1 MKRLCIVVPC
11 LNEEAVLP
19 ETNRRL
25 SDLLKGMTERKKIAA
40 ESGIV
45 YVDDGST
52 DRTWSIIE
60 DLHAADGRVGGV
72 CLAHN
77 AGHQNALVAGME
89 TTLERYDLFVSIDA
103 DLQDDPSVIEQMVDL
118 HNTEQK
124 EIVYGVRRQ
133 RREDTFFK
141 RTTAKLFYRLMQR
154 LGAKTVY
161 NHADYRLMSRRAVE
175 ELLRYDERNLFLRG
189 IVPMLGYDTA
199 EVYYD
204 RVSRFAGESK
214 YPLSKMLNFAID
226 GITSFSVKPVRM
238 VLALG
243 VAFVFIAL
251 LILLYVLHSWMNKT
265 AVPGWASL
273 IVSMWFIGG
282 CILISLGIIGEYVGK
297 IYIETKHRPRYHV
310 KTILSCL
317 AMLFA
322 FSVSLPAQ
330 QRERYEFYKNFP
342 VYADSIIA
350 HLDYP
355 LAWGNSQTKNFKKW
369 KRQARQK
376 VLECM
381 GTSPNPSKGGGLKTS
396 PNPSKGGGLKTS
408 PNPSEGGG
416 LKTSPNPSK
425 GGGLKTSPNPSE
437 GGRLSYLQALKT
449 YKVDIDRGWYHIPAL
464 LMVPEGDGPFPAVN
478 LLHDHGAHLFIG
490 KEKMIRPVDDV
501 EEVLQDA
508 DQWVE
513 KLYGGQY
520 LDNYLCSKGYVVLA
534 ADAPMWGERGR
545 AEGADRSQYDV
556 VAGNMRMYGLNLCAQ
571 MTYDD
576 IATTR
581 FLASLPVVDKERIGC
596 VGFSMGGYRS
606 WMLSALSDEIRAAA
620 AVCWMVTTDVQM
632 TWRYGRKENGGFAN
646 SIPLLRQYMDYPHI
660 ASIACPKPMLF
671 ISGRQDKLFP
681 VEGVERAFS
690 IMHDVW
696 RSQKADDMLQTELW
710 DMPHECNK
718 EVQERILH
726 FLDEHLSMKD

>member
-342 VYADSIIA
+342 VYADSVIA

-381 GTSPNPSKGGGLKTS
+381 GTSPNTS
-396 PNPSKGGGLKTS
+396 LTPP
-408 PNPSEGGG
+408 
-416 LKTSPNPSK
+416 
-425 GGGLKTSPNPSE
+425 
-437 GGRLSYLQALKT
+437 R
-449 YKVDIDRGWYHIPAL
+449 
-464 LMVPEGDGPFPAVN
+464 EGD
-478 LLHDHGAHLFIG
+478 
-490 KEKMIRPVDDV
+490 
-501 EEVLQDA
+501 
-508 DQWVE
+508 
-513 KLYGGQY
+513 
-520 LDNYLCSKGYVVLA
+520 
-534 ADAPMWGERGR
+534 
-545 AEGADRSQYDV
+545 
-556 VAGNMRMYGLNLCAQ
+556 
-571 MTYDD
+571 
-576 IATTR
+576 
-581 FLASLPVVDKERIGC
+581 
-596 VGFSMGGYRS
+596 
-606 WMLSALSDEIRAAA
+606 
-620 AVCWMVTTDVQM
+620 
-632 TWRYGRKENGGFAN
+632 
-646 SIPLLRQYMDYPHI
+646 
-660 ASIACPKPMLF
+660 
-671 ISGRQDKLFP
+671 
-681 VEGVERAFS
+681 
-690 IMHDVW
+690 
-696 RSQKADDMLQTELW
+696 
-710 DMPHECNK
+710 
-718 EVQERILH
+718 
-726 FLDEHLSMKD
+726 

>member
-189 IVPMLGYDTA
+189 IVPLLGYDTA

-396 PNPSKGGGLKTS
+396 PNPS
-408 PNPSEGGG
+408 EGGG
-416 LKTSPNPSK
+416 LSN
-425 GGGLKTSPNPSE
+425 
-437 GGRLSYLQALKT
+437 LQALKT

-520 LDNYLCSKGYVVLA
+520 LGNYLCSKGYVVLA

-556 VAGNMRMYGLNLCAQ
+556 VAGNMMMYGLNLCAQ

-581 FLASLPVVDKERIGC
+581 FLASLPMVDKARVGC

>member
-1 MKRLCIVVPC
+1 M
-11 LNEEAVLP
+11 
-19 ETNRRL
+19 
-25 SDLLKGMTERKKIAA
+25 
-40 ESGIV
+40 
-45 YVDDGST
+45 
-52 DRTWSIIE
+52 
-60 DLHAADGRVGGV
+60 
-72 CLAHN
+72 
-77 AGHQNALVAGME
+77 
-89 TTLERYDLFVSIDA
+89 
-103 DLQDDPSVIEQMVDL
+103 
-118 HNTEQK
+118 
-124 EIVYGVRRQ
+124 
-133 RREDTFFK
+133 
-141 RTTAKLFYRLMQR
+141 
-154 LGAKTVY
+154 
-161 NHADYRLMSRRAVE
+161 
-175 ELLRYDERNLFLRG
+175 
-189 IVPMLGYDTA
+189 
-199 EVYYD
+199 
-204 RVSRFAGESK
+204 
-214 YPLSKMLNFAID
+214 
-226 GITSFSVKPVRM
+226 
-238 VLALG
+238 
-243 VAFVFIAL
+243 
-251 LILLYVLHSWMNKT
+251 
-265 AVPGWASL
+265 
-273 IVSMWFIGG
+273 
-282 CILISLGIIGEYVGK
+282 
-297 IYIETKHRPRYHV
+297 
-310 KTILSCL
+310 
-317 AMLFA
+317 
-322 FSVSLPAQ
+322 
-330 QRERYEFYKNFP
+330 
-342 VYADSIIA
+342 
-350 HLDYP
+350 
-355 LAWGNSQTKNFKKW
+355 
-369 KRQARQK
+369 
-376 VLECM
+376 
-381 GTSPNPSKGGGLKTS
+381 
-396 PNPSKGGGLKTS
+396 
-408 PNPSEGGG
+408 
-416 LKTSPNPSK
+416 
-425 GGGLKTSPNPSE
+425 
-437 GGRLSYLQALKT
+437 SYLQALKT

-520 LDNYLCSKGYVVLA
+520 LGNYLCSKGYVVLA

-556 VAGNMRMYGLNLCAQ
+556 VAGNMMMYGLNLCAK

-581 FLASLPVVDKERIGC
+581 YLASLPMVDKARVGC

>member
-11 LNEEAVLP
+11 LNEEEVLP

-25 SDLLKGMTERKKIAA
+25 FDLLTGMTERKKIAA

-60 DLHAADGRVGGV
+60 DLHDADGRVGGV

-89 TTLERYDLFVSIDA
+89 TALERYDLFVSIDA

-141 RTTAKLFYRLMQR
+141 RTTAKLFYWLMQR

-189 IVPMLGYDTA
+189 IVPLLGYDTA

-238 VLALG
+238 VLAMG
-243 VAFVFIAL
+243 IVFVFIAL

-310 KTILSCL
+310 KAILSCL

-322 FSVSLPAQ
+322 FSINMPAQ

-342 VYADSIIA
+342 VYADSVIA

-355 LAWGNSQTKNFKKW
+355 LAWGNSKTKNFKKW

-381 GTSPNPSKGGGLKTS
+381 GTSPNTS
-396 PNPSKGGGLKTS
+396 PNPSDGEGLS
-408 PNPSEGGG
+408 N
-416 LKTSPNPSK
+416 
-425 GGGLKTSPNPSE
+425 
-437 GGRLSYLQALKT
+437 LQALKT

-464 LMVPEGDGPFPAVN
+464 LMIPDGEGPFPAVN

-490 KEKMIRPVDDV
+490 KEKMIRPVDDA

-520 LDNYLCSKGYVVLA
+520 LGNYLCSKGYVVLA

-556 VAGNMRMYGLNLCAQ
+556 VAGNMMMYGLNLCAQ

-581 FLASLPVVDKERIGC
+581 FLAMLPMVDKERIGC

-606 WMLSALSDEIRAAA
+606 WMLSALSDEINAAA
-620 AVCWMVTTDVQM
+620 VVCWMVTTDVQM

-646 SIPLLRQYMDYPHI
+646 TIPLLRQYMDYPHI
-660 ASIACPKPMLF
+660 ASMACPKPMLF

-681 VEGVERAFS
+681 VEGVEHAFG

-696 RSQKADDMLQTELW
+696 RSQKADGVLQTELW

-726 FLDEHLSMKD
+726 FLDKYLSIKD

>member
-342 VYADSIIA
+342 VYADSVIA

-381 GTSPNPSKGGGLKTS
+381 GTSPN
-396 PNPSKGGGLKTS
+396 TS

-416 LKTSPNPSK
+416 
-425 GGGLKTSPNPSE
+425 
-437 GGRLSYLQALKT
+437 LSYLQALKT

-520 LDNYLCSKGYVVLA
+520 LGNYLCSKGYVVLA

-556 VAGNMRMYGLNLCAQ
+556 VAGNMMMYGLNLCAQ

>member
-342 VYADSIIA
+342 VYADSVIA

-381 GTSPNPSKGGGLKTS
+381 GTSPN
-396 PNPSKGGGLKTS
+396 TS

-416 LKTSPNPSK
+416 
-425 GGGLKTSPNPSE
+425 
-437 GGRLSYLQALKT
+437 LSYLQALKT

-520 LDNYLCSKGYVVLA
+520 LGNYLCSKGYVVLA

-556 VAGNMRMYGLNLCAQ
+556 VAGNMMMYGLNLCAQ

-581 FLASLPVVDKERIGC
+581 FLASLPMVDKARVGC

>member
-11 LNEEAVLP
+11 LNEEEVLP

-25 SDLLKGMTERKKIAA
+25 SDLLTGMTERKKIAA

-89 TTLERYDLFVSIDA
+89 TALERYDLFVSIDA

-189 IVPMLGYDTA
+189 IVPLLGYDTA

-238 VLALG
+238 VLAMG
-243 VAFVFIAL
+243 IVFVFIAL

-310 KTILSCL
+310 KAILSCL

-342 VYADSIIA
+342 VYADSVIA

-355 LAWGNSQTKNFKKW
+355 LAWGNSKTKSFKKW

-381 GTSPNPSKGGGLKTS
+381 GTSPN
-396 PNPSKGGGLKTS
+396 TS
-408 PNPSEGGG
+408 PNPSEGEG
-416 LKTSPNPSK
+416 LSN
-425 GGGLKTSPNPSE
+425 
-437 GGRLSYLQALKT
+437 LQALKT

-464 LMVPEGDGPFPAVN
+464 LMIPEGEGPFPAVN

-490 KEKMIRPVDDV
+490 KEKMIRPVDDA

-520 LDNYLCSKGYVVLA
+520 LGNYLCSKGYVVLA

-556 VAGNMRMYGLNLCAQ
+556 VAGNMMMYGLNLCAQ

-581 FLASLPVVDKERIGC
+581 FLATLPMVDKERIGC

-606 WMLSALSDEIRAAA
+606 WMLSALSDEINAAA

-646 SIPLLRQYMDYPHI
+646 TIPLLRQYMDYPHI
-660 ASIACPKPMLF
+660 ASMACPKPMLF

-681 VEGVERAFS
+681 VEGVERAFG

-696 RSQKADDMLQTELW
+696 RSQKADDALQTELW

-726 FLDEHLSMKD
+726 FLDKHLSIKD

>member
-11 LNEEAVLP
+11 LNEEEVLP

-25 SDLLKGMTERKKIAA
+25 FDLLTGMTERKKIAA

-60 DLHAADGRVGGV
+60 DLHDADGRVGGV

-89 TTLERYDLFVSIDA
+89 TALERYDLFVSIDA

-141 RTTAKLFYRLMQR
+141 RTTAKLFYWLMQR

-189 IVPMLGYDTA
+189 IVPLLGYDTA

-238 VLALG
+238 VLAMG
-243 VAFVFIAL
+243 IVFVFIAL

-310 KTILSCL
+310 KAILSCL

-322 FSVSLPAQ
+322 FSINMPAQ

-342 VYADSIIA
+342 VYADSVIA

-355 LAWGNSQTKNFKKW
+355 LAWGNSKTKNFKKW

-381 GTSPNPSKGGGLKTS
+381 GTSPNTS
-396 PNPSKGGGLKTS
+396 PNPSDGEGLS
-408 PNPSEGGG
+408 N
-416 LKTSPNPSK
+416 
-425 GGGLKTSPNPSE
+425 
-437 GGRLSYLQALKT
+437 LQALKT

-464 LMVPEGDGPFPAVN
+464 LMIPDGEGPFPAVN

-490 KEKMIRPVDDV
+490 KEKMIRPVDDA

-520 LDNYLCSKGYVVLA
+520 LGNYLCSKGYVVLA

-556 VAGNMRMYGLNLCAQ
+556 VAGNMMMYGLNLCAQ

-581 FLASLPVVDKERIGC
+581 FLATLPMVDKERIGC

-606 WMLSALSDEIRAAA
+606 WMLSALSDEINAAA
-620 AVCWMVTTDVQM
+620 VVCWMVTTDVQM

-646 SIPLLRQYMDYPHI
+646 TIPLLRQYMDYPHI
-660 ASIACPKPMLF
+660 ASMACPKPMLF

-681 VEGVERAFS
+681 VEGVEHAFG

-696 RSQKADDMLQTELW
+696 RSQKADGVLQTELW

-726 FLDEHLSMKD
+726 FLDKYLSIKD

>member
-11 LNEEAVLP
+11 LNEEEVLP

-25 SDLLKGMTERKKIAA
+25 SDLLTGMTERKKIAA

-89 TTLERYDLFVSIDA
+89 TALERYDLFVSIDA

-118 HNTEQK
+118 HNTEKK

-189 IVPMLGYDTA
+189 IVPLLGYDTA

-238 VLALG
+238 VLAMG
-243 VAFVFIAL
+243 IAFVFIAL
-251 LILLYVLHSWMNKT
+251 LILLYVLHSWMNNT

-317 AMLFA
+317 VMLFA
-322 FSVSLPAQ
+322 FSINMPAQ
-330 QRERYEFYKNFP
+330 KRERYEFYKNFP
-342 VYADSIIA
+342 VYADSVIA

-355 LAWGNSQTKNFKKW
+355 LAWENNQTKSFKKW

-381 GTSPNPSKGGGLKTS
+381 GTFPE
-396 PNPSKGGGLKTS
+396 TS
-408 PNPSEGGG
+408 PNPSEGG
-416 LKTSPNPSK
+416 
-425 GGGLKTSPNPSE
+425 E
-437 GGRLSYLQALKT
+437 LSYLQALKT
-449 YKVDIDRGWYHIPAL
+449 YKVDINRGWYHIPAL
-464 LMVPEGDGPFPAVN
+464 LMIPEGDGPFPAVN

-490 KEKMIRPVDDV
+490 KEKMIRPVDDA

-520 LDNYLCSKGYVVLA
+520 LGNYLCSKGYVVLA

-556 VAGNMRMYGLNLCAQ
+556 VAGNMMMYGLNLCAQ

-576 IATTR
+576 MATTR
-581 FLASLPVVDKERIGC
+581 FLATLPMVDKKRIGC

-646 SIPLLRQYMDYPHI
+646 TIPLLRQYMDYPHI

-681 VEGVERAFS
+681 VEGVERAFD

-696 RSQKADDMLQTELW
+696 RSQKADDALQTELW

-726 FLDEHLSMKD
+726 FLDKHLSIKD

>member
-1 MKRLCIVVPC
+1 
-11 LNEEAVLP
+11 
-19 ETNRRL
+19 
-25 SDLLKGMTERKKIAA
+25 
-40 ESGIV
+40 
-45 YVDDGST
+45 
-52 DRTWSIIE
+52 
-60 DLHAADGRVGGV
+60 
-72 CLAHN
+72 
-77 AGHQNALVAGME
+77 
-89 TTLERYDLFVSIDA
+89 
-103 DLQDDPSVIEQMVDL
+103 
-118 HNTEQK
+118 
-124 EIVYGVRRQ
+124 
-133 RREDTFFK
+133 
-141 RTTAKLFYRLMQR
+141 
-154 LGAKTVY
+154 
-161 NHADYRLMSRRAVE
+161 
-175 ELLRYDERNLFLRG
+175 
-189 IVPMLGYDTA
+189 
-199 EVYYD
+199 
-204 RVSRFAGESK
+204 
-214 YPLSKMLNFAID
+214 
-226 GITSFSVKPVRM
+226 
-238 VLALG
+238 
-243 VAFVFIAL
+243 
-251 LILLYVLHSWMNKT
+251 
-265 AVPGWASL
+265 
-273 IVSMWFIGG
+273 MWFIGG

-310 KTILSCL
+310 KAILSCL

-322 FSVSLPAQ
+322 FSINMPAQ

-342 VYADSIIA
+342 VYADSVIA

-355 LAWGNSQTKNFKKW
+355 LAWGNSKTKNFKKW

-381 GTSPNPSKGGGLKTS
+381 GTSPNTS
-396 PNPSKGGGLKTS
+396 PNPSDGEGLS
-408 PNPSEGGG
+408 N
-416 LKTSPNPSK
+416 
-425 GGGLKTSPNPSE
+425 
-437 GGRLSYLQALKT
+437 LQALKT

-464 LMVPEGDGPFPAVN
+464 LMIPDGEGPFPAVN

-490 KEKMIRPVDDV
+490 KEKMIRPVDDA

-520 LDNYLCSKGYVVLA
+520 LGNYLCSKGYVVLA

-556 VAGNMRMYGLNLCAQ
+556 VAGNMMMYGLNLCAQ

-581 FLASLPVVDKERIGC
+581 FLAMLPMVDKERIGC

-606 WMLSALSDEIRAAA
+606 WMLSALSDEINAAA
-620 AVCWMVTTDVQM
+620 VVCWMVTTDVQM

-646 SIPLLRQYMDYPHI
+646 TIPLLRQYMDYPHI
-660 ASIACPKPMLF
+660 ASMACPKPMLF

-681 VEGVERAFS
+681 VEGVEHAFG

-696 RSQKADDMLQTELW
+696 RSQKADGVLQTELW

-726 FLDEHLSMKD
+726 FLDKYLSIKD

>member
-11 LNEEAVLP
+11 LNEEEVLP

-25 SDLLKGMTERKKIAA
+25 SDLLTGMTERKKIAA

-89 TTLERYDLFVSIDA
+89 TALERYDLFVSIDA

-189 IVPMLGYDTA
+189 IVPLLGYDTA

-238 VLALG
+238 VLAMG
-243 VAFVFIAL
+243 IVFVFIAL

-310 KTILSCL
+310 KAILSCL
-317 AMLFA
+317 AMLFS
-322 FSVSLPAQ
+322 FSINMPAQ

-342 VYADSIIA
+342 VYADSVIA

-355 LAWGNSQTKNFKKW
+355 LAWGNSKTKNFKKW

-381 GTSPNPSKGGGLKTS
+381 GPNTSPS
-396 PNPSKGGGLKTS
+396 
-408 PNPSEGGG
+408 PSEGG
-416 LKTSPNPSK
+416 K
-425 GGGLKTSPNPSE
+425 
-437 GGRLSYLQALKT
+437 LSYLQALKT

-464 LMVPEGDGPFPAVN
+464 LMIPEGEGPFPAVN

-490 KEKMIRPVDDV
+490 KEKMIRPVDDT
-501 EEVLQDA
+501 EEVLQNA

-520 LDNYLCSKGYVVLA
+520 LGNYLCSKGYVVLA

-556 VAGNMRMYGLNLCAQ
+556 VAGNMMMYGLNLCAQ

-581 FLASLPVVDKERIGC
+581 FLATLPMVDKERIGC

-606 WMLSALSDEIRAAA
+606 WMLSALSDEISAAA

-646 SIPLLRQYMDYPHI
+646 TIPLLRQYMDYPHI
-660 ASIACPKPMLF
+660 ASMACPKPMLF

-681 VEGVERAFS
+681 VEGVERAFG

-696 RSQKADDMLQTELW
+696 RSQKADDALQTELW

-726 FLDEHLSMKD
+726 FLDKHLSIKD

>member
-11 LNEEAVLP
+11 LNEEEVLP

-25 SDLLKGMTERKKIAA
+25 SDLLTGMTERKKVAA

-189 IVPMLGYDTA
+189 IVPLLGYDTA

-238 VLALG
+238 VLAMG
-243 VAFVFIAL
+243 IVFVFIAL

-310 KTILSCL
+310 KAILSCL
-317 AMLFA
+317 AMLFS
-322 FSVSLPAQ
+322 FSINMPAQ

-342 VYADSIIA
+342 VYADSVIA

-355 LAWGNSQTKNFKKW
+355 LAWGNSKTKNFKKW

-381 GTSPNPSKGGGLKTS
+381 GTSP
-396 PNPSKGGGLKTS
+396 KTS
-408 PNPSEGGG
+408 PNPSEGG
-416 LKTSPNPSK
+416 
-425 GGGLKTSPNPSE
+425 E
-437 GGRLSYLQALKT
+437 LSNLQALKT
-449 YKVDIDRGWYHIPAL
+449 YKVDIDRGWYHIPSL
-464 LMVPEGDGPFPAVN
+464 LMIPEGDGPFPAVN

-490 KEKMIRPVDDV
+490 KEKMIRPVDDA

-520 LDNYLCSKGYVVLA
+520 LGNYLCSKGYVVLA

-556 VAGNMRMYGLNLCAQ
+556 VAGNMMMYGLNLCAQ

-581 FLASLPVVDKERIGC
+581 FLATLPMVDKERIGC

-646 SIPLLRQYMDYPHI
+646 TIPLLRQYMDYPHI
-660 ASIACPKPMLF
+660 ASMACPKPMLF

-681 VEGVERAFS
+681 VEGVERAFG

-696 RSQKADDMLQTELW
+696 RSQKADDALQTELW

-726 FLDEHLSMKD
+726 FLDKHLSIKD

>member
-11 LNEEAVLP
+11 FNEEEVLP

-25 SDLLKGMTERKKIAA
+25 SDLLTGMTERKKVAA

-89 TTLERYDLFVSIDA
+89 TALERYDLFVSIDA

-141 RTTAKLFYRLMQR
+141 RTTAKLFYWLMQR

-189 IVPMLGYDTA
+189 IVPLLGYDTA

-238 VLALG
+238 VLAMG
-243 VAFVFIAL
+243 IVFVFIAL

-322 FSVSLPAQ
+322 FSVNMPAQ
-330 QRERYEFYKNFP
+330 KRERYEFYKNFP
-342 VYADSIIA
+342 VYADSVIA

-355 LAWGNSQTKNFKKW
+355 LAWGNSKTKNFKKW

-381 GTSPNPSKGGGLKTS
+381 GTSPN
-396 PNPSKGGGLKTS
+396 TS
-408 PNPSEGGG
+408 PNPSEG
-416 LKTSPNPSK
+416 
-425 GGGLKTSPNPSE
+425 E
-437 GGRLSYLQALKT
+437 GLSYLQALKT

-464 LMVPEGDGPFPAVN
+464 LMIPEGEGPFPAVN

-490 KEKMIRPVDDV
+490 KEKMIRPVDDA

-520 LDNYLCSKGYVVLA
+520 LGNYLCSKGYVVLA

-556 VAGNMRMYGLNLCAQ
+556 VAGNMMMYGLNLCAQ

-581 FLASLPVVDKERIGC
+581 FLATLPMVDKERIGC

-606 WMLSALSDEIRAAA
+606 WMLSALSDEINAAA

-646 SIPLLRQYMDYPHI
+646 TIPLLRQYMDYPHI
-660 ASIACPKPMLF
+660 ASMACPKPMLF

-681 VEGVERAFS
+681 VEGVERAFG

-710 DMPHECNK
+710 DMAHECNK

-726 FLDEHLSMKD
+726 FLDKHLSIKD

>member
-11 LNEEAVLP
+11 LNEEEVLP

-25 SDLLKGMTERKKIAA
+25 FDLLTGMTERKKIAA

-60 DLHAADGRVGGV
+60 DLHDADGRVGGV

-89 TTLERYDLFVSIDA
+89 TALERYDLFVSIDA

-141 RTTAKLFYRLMQR
+141 RTTAKLFYWLMQR

-189 IVPMLGYDTA
+189 IVPLLGYDTA

-238 VLALG
+238 VLAMG
-243 VAFVFIAL
+243 IVFVFIAL

-310 KTILSCL
+310 KAILSCL

-322 FSVSLPAQ
+322 FSINMPAQ

-342 VYADSIIA
+342 VYADSVIA

-355 LAWGNSQTKNFKKW
+355 LAWGNSKTKNFKKW

-381 GTSPNPSKGGGLKTS
+381 GTSPNTS
-396 PNPSKGGGLKTS
+396 PNPSDGEGLS
-408 PNPSEGGG
+408 N
-416 LKTSPNPSK
+416 
-425 GGGLKTSPNPSE
+425 
-437 GGRLSYLQALKT
+437 LQALKT

-464 LMVPEGDGPFPAVN
+464 LMIPDGEGPFPAVN

-490 KEKMIRPVDDV
+490 KEKMIRPVDDA

-520 LDNYLCSKGYVVLA
+520 LGNYLCSKGYVVLA

-556 VAGNMRMYGLNLCAQ
+556 VAGNMMMYGLNLCAQ

-581 FLASLPVVDKERIGC
+581 FLATLPMVDKERIGC

-606 WMLSALSDEIRAAA
+606 WMLSALSDEINAAA
-620 AVCWMVTTDVQM
+620 VVCWMVTTDVQM

-646 SIPLLRQYMDYPHI
+646 TIPLLRQYMDYPHI
-660 ASIACPKPMLF
+660 ASMTCPKPMLF

-681 VEGVERAFS
+681 VEGVEHAFG

-696 RSQKADDMLQTELW
+696 RSQKADGVLQTELW

-726 FLDEHLSMKD
+726 FLDKYLSIKD

>member
-11 LNEEAVLP
+11 LNEEEVLP

-25 SDLLKGMTERKKIAA
+25 SDLLTGMTERKKIAA

-89 TTLERYDLFVSIDA
+89 TALERYDLFVSIDA

-189 IVPMLGYDTA
+189 IVPLLGYDTA

-238 VLALG
+238 VLAMG
-243 VAFVFIAL
+243 IAFVFIAL

-310 KTILSCL
+310 KAILSCL

-322 FSVSLPAQ
+322 FSINMPAQ

-342 VYADSIIA
+342 VYADSVIA

-355 LAWGNSQTKNFKKW
+355 LAWGNSKTKSFKKW

-381 GTSPNPSKGGGLKTS
+381 GTSPN
-396 PNPSKGGGLKTS
+396 TS
-408 PNPSEGGG
+408 PNPSEGG
-416 LKTSPNPSK
+416 
-425 GGGLKTSPNPSE
+425 E
-437 GGRLSYLQALKT
+437 LSYLQALKT

-464 LMVPEGDGPFPAVN
+464 LMIPEGDGPFPAVN

-520 LDNYLCSKGYVVLA
+520 LGNYLCSKGYVVLA

-556 VAGNMRMYGLNLCAQ
+556 VAGNMMMYGLNLCAQ

-576 IATTR
+576 MATTR
-581 FLASLPVVDKERIGC
+581 FLATLPMVDKERIGC

-606 WMLSALSDEIRAAA
+606 WMLSALSDEINAAA

-646 SIPLLRQYMDYPHI
+646 TIPLLRQYMDYPHI
-660 ASIACPKPMLF
+660 ASMACPKPMLF

-681 VEGVERAFS
+681 VEGVERAFG

-696 RSQKADDMLQTELW
+696 RSQKADDALQTELW

-726 FLDEHLSMKD
+726 FLDEHLSIKD

>member
-11 LNEEAVLP
+11 LNEEEVLP

-25 SDLLKGMTERKKIAA
+25 SDLLTGMTERKKIAA

-89 TTLERYDLFVSIDA
+89 TALERYDLFVSIDA

-141 RTTAKLFYRLMQR
+141 RTTAKLFYWLMQR

-189 IVPMLGYDTA
+189 IVPLLGYDTA

-238 VLALG
+238 VLAMG
-243 VAFVFIAL
+243 IAFVFIAL

-310 KTILSCL
+310 KAILSCL

-322 FSVSLPAQ
+322 FSVNMPAQ
-330 QRERYEFYKNFP
+330 KRERYEFYKNFP
-342 VYADSIIA
+342 VYADSVIA

-355 LAWGNSQTKNFKKW
+355 LAWGNSKTKNFKKW

-381 GTSPNPSKGGGLKTS
+381 GTSPN
-396 PNPSKGGGLKTS
+396 
-408 PNPSEGGG
+408 
-416 LKTSPNPSK
+416 
-425 GGGLKTSPNPSE
+425 TSPNPSE

-464 LMVPEGDGPFPAVN
+464 LMIPEGEGPFPAVN

-490 KEKMIRPVDDV
+490 KEKMIRPVDDA

-520 LDNYLCSKGYVVLA
+520 LGNYLCSKGYVVLA

-556 VAGNMRMYGLNLCAQ
+556 VAGNMMMYGLNLCAQ

-576 IATTR
+576 MATTR
-581 FLASLPVVDKERIGC
+581 FLATLPMVDKERIGC

-606 WMLSALSDEIRAAA
+606 WMLSALSDEINAAA

-646 SIPLLRQYMDYPHI
+646 TIPLLRQYMDYPHI
-660 ASIACPKPMLF
+660 ASMACPKPMLF

-681 VEGVERAFS
+681 VEGVERAFG

-726 FLDEHLSMKD
+726 FLDEHLSIKD

>member
-189 IVPMLGYDTA
+189 IVPLLGYDTA

-396 PNPSKGGGLKTS
+396 PNPS
-408 PNPSEGGG
+408 
-416 LKTSPNPSK
+416 
-425 GGGLKTSPNPSE
+425 E

-520 LDNYLCSKGYVVLA
+520 LGNYLCSKGYVVLA

-556 VAGNMRMYGLNLCAQ
+556 VAGNMMMYGLNLCAQ

>member
-11 LNEEAVLP
+11 FNEEEVLP

-25 SDLLKGMTERKKIAA
+25 SDLLTGMTERKKVAA

-89 TTLERYDLFVSIDA
+89 TALERYDLFVSIDA

-141 RTTAKLFYRLMQR
+141 RTTAKLFYWLMQR

-189 IVPMLGYDTA
+189 IVPLLGYDTA

-238 VLALG
+238 VLAMG
-243 VAFVFIAL
+243 IVFVFIAL

-322 FSVSLPAQ
+322 FSINMPAQ

-342 VYADSIIA
+342 VYADSVIA

-355 LAWGNSQTKNFKKW
+355 LAWGNSKTKNFKKW

-381 GTSPNPSKGGGLKTS
+381 GTSPN
-396 PNPSKGGGLKTS
+396 TS
-408 PNPSEGGG
+408 PNPSEG
-416 LKTSPNPSK
+416 
-425 GGGLKTSPNPSE
+425 E
-437 GGRLSYLQALKT
+437 GLSYLQALKT

-464 LMVPEGDGPFPAVN
+464 LMIPEGEGPFPAVN

-490 KEKMIRPVDDV
+490 KEKMIRPVDDA

-520 LDNYLCSKGYVVLA
+520 LGNYLCSKGYVVLA

-556 VAGNMRMYGLNLCAQ
+556 VAGNMMMYGLNLCAQ

-581 FLASLPVVDKERIGC
+581 FLATLPMVDKERIGC

-606 WMLSALSDEIRAAA
+606 WMLSALSDEINAAA

-646 SIPLLRQYMDYPHI
+646 TIPLLRQYMDYPHI
-660 ASIACPKPMLF
+660 ASMACPKPMLF

-681 VEGVERAFS
+681 VEGVERAFG

-710 DMPHECNK
+710 DMAHECNK

-726 FLDEHLSMKD
+726 FLDKHLSIKD

>member
-11 LNEEAVLP
+11 LNEEEVLP

-25 SDLLKGMTERKKIAA
+25 FDLLTGITERKKIAA

-60 DLHAADGRVGGV
+60 DLHDADGRVGGV

-89 TTLERYDLFVSIDA
+89 TALERYDLFVSIDA

-141 RTTAKLFYRLMQR
+141 RTTAKLFYWLMQR

-189 IVPMLGYDTA
+189 IVPLLGYDTA

-238 VLALG
+238 VLAMG
-243 VAFVFIAL
+243 IVFVFIAL

-310 KTILSCL
+310 KAILSCL

-322 FSVSLPAQ
+322 FSINMPAQ

-342 VYADSIIA
+342 VYADSVIA

-355 LAWGNSQTKNFKKW
+355 LAWGNSKTKNFKKW

-381 GTSPNPSKGGGLKTS
+381 GTSPNTS
-396 PNPSKGGGLKTS
+396 PNPSDGEGLS
-408 PNPSEGGG
+408 N
-416 LKTSPNPSK
+416 
-425 GGGLKTSPNPSE
+425 
-437 GGRLSYLQALKT
+437 LQALKT

-464 LMVPEGDGPFPAVN
+464 LMIPDGEGPFPAVN

-490 KEKMIRPVDDV
+490 KEKMIRPVDDA

-520 LDNYLCSKGYVVLA
+520 LGNYLCSKGYVVLA

-556 VAGNMRMYGLNLCAQ
+556 VAGNMMMYGLNLCAQ

-581 FLASLPVVDKERIGC
+581 FLAMLPMVDKERIGC

-606 WMLSALSDEIRAAA
+606 WMLSALSDEINAAA
-620 AVCWMVTTDVQM
+620 VVCWMVTTDVQM

-646 SIPLLRQYMDYPHI
+646 TIPLLRQYMDYPHI
-660 ASIACPKPMLF
+660 ASMACPKPMLF

-681 VEGVERAFS
+681 VEGVEHAFG

-696 RSQKADDMLQTELW
+696 RSQKADGVLQTELW

-726 FLDEHLSMKD
+726 FLDKYLSIKD

>member
-189 IVPMLGYDTA
+189 IVPLLGYDTA

-238 VLALG
+238 VLAMG
-243 VAFVFIAL
+243 IVFVFIAL
-251 LILLYVLHSWMNKT
+251 LILLYVLHSWMNNT

-310 KTILSCL
+310 KAILSCL

-342 VYADSIIA
+342 VYADSVIA

-355 LAWGNSQTKNFKKW
+355 LAWGNSKTKNFKKW

-381 GTSPNPSKGGGLKTS
+381 GTSPNPS
-396 PNPSKGGGLKTS
+396 
-408 PNPSEGGG
+408 PNPSEGG
-416 LKTSPNPSK
+416 
-425 GGGLKTSPNPSE
+425 E
-437 GGRLSYLQALKT
+437 LSNLQALKT
-449 YKVDIDRGWYHIPAL
+449 YKVDINRGWYHIPAL
-464 LMVPEGDGPFPAVN
+464 LMIPEGEGPFPAVN

-520 LDNYLCSKGYVVLA
+520 LGNYLCSKGYVVLA

-556 VAGNMRMYGLNLCAQ
+556 VAGNMMMYGLNLCAQ

-581 FLASLPVVDKERIGC
+581 FLATLPMVDKERIGC

-606 WMLSALSDEIRAAA
+606 WMLSALSDEINAAA

-681 VEGVERAFS
+681 VEGVERAFG

-696 RSQKADDMLQTELW
+696 RSQKADDALQTELW

-726 FLDEHLSMKD
+726 FLDKHLSIKD

>member
-11 LNEEAVLP
+11 LNEEEVLP

-25 SDLLKGMTERKKIAA
+25 SDLLTGMTERKKIAA

-89 TTLERYDLFVSIDA
+89 TALERYDLFVSIDA

-189 IVPMLGYDTA
+189 IVPLLGYDTA

-238 VLALG
+238 VLAMG
-243 VAFVFIAL
+243 IAFVFIAL

-310 KTILSCL
+310 KAILSCL

-322 FSVSLPAQ
+322 FSVNMPAQ
-330 QRERYEFYKNFP
+330 KRERYEFYKNFP
-342 VYADSIIA
+342 VYADSVIA

-355 LAWGNSQTKNFKKW
+355 LAWGNSKTKNFKKW

-381 GTSPNPSKGGGLKTS
+381 GPNTSP
-396 PNPSKGGGLKTS
+396 KTS

-416 LKTSPNPSK
+416 LSN
-425 GGGLKTSPNPSE
+425 
-437 GGRLSYLQALKT
+437 LQALKT

-464 LMVPEGDGPFPAVN
+464 LMIPEGEGPFPAVN

-520 LDNYLCSKGYVVLA
+520 LGNYLCSKGYVVLA

-556 VAGNMRMYGLNLCAQ
+556 VAGNMMMYGLNLCAQ

-581 FLASLPVVDKERIGC
+581 FLATLPMVDKERIGC

-606 WMLSALSDEIRAAA
+606 WMLSALSDEINAAA

-646 SIPLLRQYMDYPHI
+646 TIPLLRQYMDYPHI
-660 ASIACPKPMLF
+660 ASMACPKPMLF

-681 VEGVERAFS
+681 VEGVERAFG

-696 RSQKADDMLQTELW
+696 RSQKVDDALQTELW

>member
-11 LNEEAVLP
+11 LNEEEVLP

-25 SDLLKGMTERKKIAA
+25 FDLLTGMTERKKIAA

-60 DLHAADGRVGGV
+60 DLHDADGRVGGV

-89 TTLERYDLFVSIDA
+89 TALERYDLFVSIDA

-141 RTTAKLFYRLMQR
+141 RTTAKLFYWLMQR

-189 IVPMLGYDTA
+189 IVPLLGYDTA

-238 VLALG
+238 VLAMG
-243 VAFVFIAL
+243 IVFVFIAL

-310 KTILSCL
+310 KAILSCL

-322 FSVSLPAQ
+322 FSINMPAQ

-342 VYADSIIA
+342 VYADSVIA

-355 LAWGNSQTKNFKKW
+355 LAWGNSKTKNFKKW

-381 GTSPNPSKGGGLKTS
+381 GTSPNTS
-396 PNPSKGGGLKTS
+396 PNPSDGEGLS
-408 PNPSEGGG
+408 N
-416 LKTSPNPSK
+416 
-425 GGGLKTSPNPSE
+425 
-437 GGRLSYLQALKT
+437 LQALKT

-464 LMVPEGDGPFPAVN
+464 LMIPEGEGPFPAVN

-490 KEKMIRPVDDV
+490 KEKMIRPVDDA

-520 LDNYLCSKGYVVLA
+520 LGNYLCSKGYVVLA

-556 VAGNMRMYGLNLCAQ
+556 VAGNMMMYGLNLCAQ

-581 FLASLPVVDKERIGC
+581 FLAMLPMVDKERIGC

-606 WMLSALSDEIRAAA
+606 WMLSALSDEINAAA
-620 AVCWMVTTDVQM
+620 VVCWMVTTDVQM

-646 SIPLLRQYMDYPHI
+646 TIPLLRQYMDYPHI
-660 ASIACPKPMLF
+660 ASMACPKPMLF

-681 VEGVERAFS
+681 VEGVEHAFG

-696 RSQKADDMLQTELW
+696 RSQKADGVLQTELW

-726 FLDEHLSMKD
+726 FLDKYLSIKD

>member
-25 SDLLKGMTERKKIAA
+25 SDLLTGMTERKKIAE

-89 TTLERYDLFVSIDA
+89 TALERYDLFVSIDA

-118 HNTEQK
+118 HNTEKK

-189 IVPMLGYDTA
+189 IVPLLGYDTA

-238 VLALG
+238 VLAMG
-243 VAFVFIAL
+243 IVFVFIAL
-251 LILLYVLHSWMNKT
+251 LILLYVLHSWMNNT

-310 KTILSCL
+310 KAILSCL

-322 FSVSLPAQ
+322 FSVNMPAQ
-330 QRERYEFYKNFP
+330 KRERYEFYKNFP
-342 VYADSIIA
+342 VYADSVIA

-355 LAWGNSQTKNFKKW
+355 LAWGNSKTKNFKKW

-381 GTSPNPSKGGGLKTS
+381 GTSPNPS
-396 PNPSKGGGLKTS
+396 

-416 LKTSPNPSK
+416 
-425 GGGLKTSPNPSE
+425 
-437 GGRLSYLQALKT
+437 LSYLQALKT

-464 LMVPEGDGPFPAVN
+464 LMIPEGEGPFPAVN

-490 KEKMIRPVDDV
+490 KEKMIRPVDDA

-520 LDNYLCSKGYVVLA
+520 LGNYLCSKGYVVLA

-545 AEGADRSQYDV
+545 AEGADRSQYEV
-556 VAGNMRMYGLNLCAQ
+556 VAGNMMMYGLNLCAQ

-581 FLASLPVVDKERIGC
+581 FLATLPMVDKERIGC

-606 WMLSALSDEIRAAA
+606 WMLSALSDEINAAA
-620 AVCWMVTTDVQM
+620 VVCWMVTTDVQM

-646 SIPLLRQYMDYPHI
+646 TIPLLRQYMDYPHI

-681 VEGVERAFS
+681 VEGVERAFG

-696 RSQKADDMLQTELW
+696 RSQKADDALQTELW

-726 FLDEHLSMKD
+726 FLDEHLSIKD